1 MKTNIFIISI
11 CFSILF
17 ATQSKAQSVF
27 ESPFTEARLVK
38 FFPNPA
44 TTFVQF
50 DFSDKIDLSGMN
62 FKIYNFIGKKVFES
76 NQLTSR
82 TIVNLNDFFRGVYIF
97 QLSDR
102 NGKMIESSKFQV
114 QK

>member
-1 MKTNIFIISI
+1 M
-11 CFSILF
+11 LF
-17 ATQSKAQSVF
+17 ASQSKAQSVF

-44 TTFVQF
+44 TTFIQF
-50 DFSDKIDLSGMN
+50 DFSDKVDLSEMN
-62 FKIYNFIGKKVFES
+62 FKIFSFIGKKVFES

-97 QLSDR
+97 QLTDR